1 MADFSFRSTVP
12 DSVPGVSP
20 SPPPQDRRARFD
32 RRIETQRAGDRPWGD
47 GIYRRRITVRR
58 TGPTTVVGELEDDF
72 HHFGVQIDHDDT
84 EITAIAA
91 DAERHPW
98 DICAEAD
105 RPIRTIIG
113 TTLRDHPSVLSEHDA
128 RANCTHLFDLT
139 GLVVAHAARSTTERR
154 FEAEVTDPDEHGDRT
169 ARLWV
174 DGDLTIEWAMRQRDI
189 VGPDRWAGAPLWN
202 GFMGWAL
209 TELDDA
215 TAEAAIVLRRA
226 VDISRGRMQ
235 DLDDY
240 RSNAELAGFMT
251 GICHAFTP
259 ENNERGVR
267 LVGSARDFTD
277 QPELLLA
284 DFDDR
289 NPN

>member
-1 MADFSFRSTVP
+1 MLS
-12 DSVPGVSP
+12 SP
-20 SPPPQDRRARFD
+20 SPPPQARRASFD
-32 RRIETQRAGDRPWGD
+32 RRDETQRAGDRPWGE
-47 GIYRRRITVRR
+47 GVYRRRITVRR
-58 TGPTTVVGELEDDF
+58 TGPTSVVGELEDDF
-72 HHFGVQIDHDDT
+72 HHFGVRVEHD
-84 EITAIAA
+84 ESAITAIGAVT
-91 DAERHPW
+91 ERHPW
-98 DICAEAD
+98 DVCAEAGD
-105 RPIRTIIG
+105 PIQAVIG
-113 TTLRDHPSVLSEHDA
+113 TTLRDHPAVLAEHDA
-128 RANCTHLFDLT
+128 RRNCTHLFDLA
-139 GLVVAHAARSTTERR
+139 GLAVAHAARATEERR
-154 FEAEVTDPDEHGDRT
+154 FEAEVTDPTPGGDRT

-174 DGDLTIEWAMRQRDI
+174 DGALSIDWTLQQREV
-189 VGPDRWAGAPLWN
+189 VGPDRWAGIPLWK
-202 GFMGWAL
+202 GFMAWAL
-209 TELDDA
+209 AELDDA

-289 NPN
+289 NPS

>member
-1 MADFSFRSTVP
+1 
-12 DSVPGVSP
+12 
-20 SPPPQDRRARFD
+20 
-32 RRIETQRAGDRPWGD
+32 
-47 GIYRRRITVRR
+47 
-58 TGPTTVVGELEDDF
+58 
-72 HHFGVQIDHDDT
+72 
-84 EITAIAA
+84 
-91 DAERHPW
+91 
-98 DICAEAD
+98 
-105 RPIRTIIG
+105 
-113 TTLRDHPSVLSEHDA
+113 
-128 RANCTHLFDLT
+128 

-174 DGDLTIEWAMRQRDI
+174 DGDLRIEWAMRQRDI
-189 VGPDRWAGAPLWN
+189 VGPDRWTGAPLWS

-209 TELDDA
+209 AELDDA

>member
-1 MADFSFRSTVP
+1 MADISIRPTVP

-58 TGPTTVVGELEDDF
+58 TGSTTVVGELEDDF
-72 HHFGVQIDHDDT
+72 HHFGVQIDHDES
-84 EITAIAA
+84 EITAIVA

-98 DICAEAD
+98 DICAEAN
-105 RPIRTIIG
+105 RPIQTVIG
-113 TTLRDHPSVLSEHDA
+113 TTLRDHPSVLGEHDA

-174 DGDLTIEWAMRQRDI
+174 DGDLMIEWAMRQRDI

>member
-1 MADFSFRSTVP
+1 MPVK
-12 DSVPGVSP
+12 
-20 SPPPQDRRARFD
+20 PPAPPRDARARFD
-32 RRIETQRAGDRPWGD
+32 RADLTRRAGERPWGD
-47 GIYRRRITVRR
+47 GTYRRRIIVRR
-58 TGPTTVVGELEDDF
+58 VDAHTVTGELEDDF
-72 HHFGVQIDHDDT
+72 HHFGVRVGHDDT
-84 EITAIAA
+84 AITWIEGAT
-91 DAERHPW
+91 ERHPW
-98 DICAEAD
+98 DVCAEAD
-105 RPIRTIIG
+105 EPIQAVIG
-113 TTLRDHPSVLSEHDA
+113 TTLRDDPAVLAELDA
-128 RANCTHLFDLT
+128 RHNCTHLFDLA
-139 GLVVAHAARSTTERR
+139 GLVVAHAARTTTERR
-154 FEAEVTDPDEHGDRT
+154 FDAEITDPDHDGDRT

-174 DGDLTIEWAMRQRDI
+174 DGDLVIEWALQQREV
-189 VGPDRWAGAPLWN
+189 VGPERWAGIPLWK

-209 TELDDA
+209 GELDPT

-267 LVGSARDFTD
+267 LTGSARDFTD
-277 QPELLLA
+277 LPELLLA

-289 NPN
+289 NPA